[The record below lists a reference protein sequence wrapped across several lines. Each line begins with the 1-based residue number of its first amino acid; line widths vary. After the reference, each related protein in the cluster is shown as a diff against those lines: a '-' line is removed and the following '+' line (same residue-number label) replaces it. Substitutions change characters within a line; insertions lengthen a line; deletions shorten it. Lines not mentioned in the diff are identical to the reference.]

1 MKLPTLVRR
10 RASQM
15 TSLRGLALATLLSL
29 TCALFSR
36 AGEDETLF
44 GGSGGDSI
52 GSLPMVAPGG
62 PSQPESASATGP
74 FQTVG
79 PLRPAATLAG
89 SPADV
94 LAVVLSVTAVGPDA
108 CYSVTNLADDRVRV
122 EFYGRLDLVLDRNR
136 LCTLPVNCQI
146 RIGSTFQ
153 GGTAQISVA
162 GEPRSIQALPLGLIP
177 LPLQQL
183 SNSGV
188 LSLGMQWRAR
198 SPDGSLQRLMNMS
211 QVGAAIR
218 IEQRD

>member
-1 MKLPTLVRR
+1 MKLLSNARR
-10 RASQM
+10 RAPQL
-15 TSLRGLALATLLSL
+15 TNLRGLALATLLSL

-52 GSLPMVAPGG
+52 GSLPLVAPGG
-62 PSQPESASATGP
+62 PAQPESASSNGAV
-74 FQTVG
+74 QTVG
-79 PLRPAATLAG
+79 PLRPAVTLVG
-89 SPADV
+89 SPVDV
-94 LAVVLSVTAVGPDA
+94 LAVVISVTAAGPDA
-108 CYSVTNLADDRVRV
+108 CYSVINIADGRIRV

-136 LCTLPVNCQI
+136 LSTLPVNCQI

-198 SPDGSLQRLMNMS
+198 SPDGALQRLMNVT
-211 QVGAAIR
+211 QLGAAIR
-218 IEQRD
+218 VEQRD